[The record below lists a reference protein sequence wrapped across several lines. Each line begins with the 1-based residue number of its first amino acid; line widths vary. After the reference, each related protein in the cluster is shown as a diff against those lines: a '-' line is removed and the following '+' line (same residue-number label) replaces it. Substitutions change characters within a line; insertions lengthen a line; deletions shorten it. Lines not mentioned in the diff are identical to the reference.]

1 MNKLQE
7 FESQCNLDAFEYNG
21 ENIWPIFRYKLGMKL
36 TKQQNVSSSIN
47 EKRNGKTKLKF
58 IFSFLIS
65 LTHLFKL
72 FSKYDYVYFTAQD
85 DYRVIDEV
93 RLNRFTHYLS
103 KKLYKNRI
111 LEIQSGFF
119 LEKES
124 NIENITYVSSTALLV
139 MAFVLSKFLR
149 AGDTKCIKKELNKH
163 QINLDVES
171 LIKYYLAQK
180 KIYTFLF
187 KKINPQQI
195 IFTCYTLK
203 QEIKC
208 ANDLNIDSVEFQHGI
223 IQNHFEYNLRRV
235 LNPLFSPKYLFAF
248 GDFDREYLKDKYY
261 LSDISNVF
269 PVGNYMIHL
278 NNKRDNKV
286 ILKLKDDFKIIICV
300 SLQWTIFNET
310 LEFVNKIARENT
322 NICFI
327 LMPRSKSDLAKL
339 NINLDNVKVF
349 EDINT
354 YEVIKNSDI
363 HLTCYSSCAFEAPS
377 LGVPNIFWNYN
388 SLSVI
393 YYEEYI
399 NKYEFN
405 SMINKSEDIE
415 NTLLKL
421 LALKK
426 ETIIEKNKYYNVKN
440 YHEKFDFFFDKLTNK
455 N

>member
-7 FESQCNLDAFEYNG
+7 FESQCNFDAFKYNG
-21 ENIWPIFRYKLGMKL
+21 ENIWPILRYKLGMKL
-36 TKQQNVSSSIN
+36 MVQQNSSEEIN
-47 EKRNGKTKLKF
+47 KKKKRTTNIKF
-58 IFSFLIS
+58 ALSFFINLI
-65 LTHLFKL
+65 HLFKL

-93 RLNRFTHYLS
+93 RFNRFTHYLS

-111 LEIQSGFF
+111 LEIQSGFI

-124 NIENITYVSSTALLV
+124 NIENITYVSSNVLSII
-139 MAFVLSKFLR
+139 AFVLSKFLR
-149 AGDTKCIKKELNKH
+149 IRDIEVMKKELSKH
-163 QINLDVES
+163 QINLELES
-171 LIKYYLAQK
+171 IIKYYLAQK

-187 KKINPQQI
+187 KNIKPKQI
-195 IFTCYTLK
+195 FFTCYTLNN
-203 QEIKC
+203 EIKC
-208 ANDLNIDSVEFQHGI
+208 ANDLNIDSVEFQHAKLV
-223 IQNHFEYNLRRV
+223 NHFGYDLRRYV
-235 LNPLFSPKYLFAF
+235 NPLFYPKHLCSF
-248 GDFDREYLKDKYY
+248 GDFEKEYLKDKYY
-261 LSDISNVF
+261 LTDVSSVYPI
-269 PVGNYMIHL
+269 GNFMIHL